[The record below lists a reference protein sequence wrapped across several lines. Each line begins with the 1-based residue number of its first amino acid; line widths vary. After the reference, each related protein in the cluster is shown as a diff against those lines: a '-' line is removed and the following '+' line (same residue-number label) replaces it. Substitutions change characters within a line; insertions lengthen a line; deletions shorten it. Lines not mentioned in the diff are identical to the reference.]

1 MSKSEPRNETPP
13 PRPAMLAS
21 DEMVAAVNRL
31 RKALRSEGIR
41 IRDVRYQAAAA
52 GEVDPVTGRAI
63 TADTEEG
70 LLLACED
77 GAEVAISVLLTKDHV
92 ITYAPHGSVRYGRGY
107 FPPAFFAAFIK
118 QVFTGRA
125 NIEAL
130 GEDPL

>member
-1 MSKSEPRNETPP
+1 MSKNEPRNETPP
-13 PRPAMLAS
+13 PPPAKLLS
-21 DEMVAAVNRL
+21 DEMQTALNRL
-31 RKALRSEGIR
+31 RRALRNEGIR
-41 IRDVRYQAAAA
+41 IADARYQAAAA
-52 GEVDPVTGRAI
+52 GEVDPVTGRAL

-77 GAEVAISVLLTKDHV
+77 GADVAISVLLTQDHV

-107 FPPAFFAAFIK
+107 FPPAFFAQFIK